1 MILRLAWFL
10 LAVLIATVTGSL
22 VQSLF
27 NLAALQGIGVSIPVA
42 LWLQTITHDLIGFAP
57 LYAGVVLVSFALA
70 FPVAALVAR
79 LVARLIPGNA
89 PHGRSLIFAAAA
101 ATGIAVAFQIANASL
116 PMPTLIAATRTLPG
130 LLAMMACSALG
141 GWVYTRGV
149 KP

>member
-10 LAVLIATVTGSL
+10 LAVLTATVTGSL

-57 LYAGVVLVSFALA
+57 MYAGVVLVSFALA

-79 LVARLIPGNA
+79 LIPGIA